1 MAKKAKA
8 PKNMS
13 SGNSKKNSQ
22 LGVRTKGKGRSSASK
37 GGGGTSGS

>member
-13 SGNSKKNSQ
+13 TGNSKANGK
-22 LGVRTKGKGRSSASK
+22 LGSRTKGKGRSSASK